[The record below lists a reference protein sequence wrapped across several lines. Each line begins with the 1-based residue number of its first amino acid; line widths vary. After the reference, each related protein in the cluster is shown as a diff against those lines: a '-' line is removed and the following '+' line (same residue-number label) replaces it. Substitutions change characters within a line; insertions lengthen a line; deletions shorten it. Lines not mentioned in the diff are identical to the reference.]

1 MFSNYTDV
9 YCTYKR
15 FLYFTNLKTDTNL
28 TFQDSILK
36 FQEPISYKNPKQSI
50 KIFWLKQ
57 AS

>member
-15 FLYFTNLKTDTNL
+15 FLYLTNLKTDTNL

-36 FQEPISYKNPKQSI
+36 FQVPIFLQKSQTIYKNI
-50 KIFWLKQ
+50 LT
-57 AS
+57 